1 MCAKRLV
8 ADVVSGIVVYDVKL
22 NVNYTIY
29 QKLLKALTNK
39 DYIALKRYLHTSNS
53 SLLSRY
59 MRTSIRTLKK
69 YLPYI
74 KNSFH
79 YPYNNGRVEGINNK
93 IKVLN
98 RVAYGYRKFSH
109 FKKIILIH
117 FKMKPSKQKVS

>member
-1 MCAKRLV
+1 MKSTNIFLEKTTCPSLR
-8 ADVVSGIVVYDVKL
+8 
-22 NVNYTIY
+22 VNYRIN
-29 QKLLKALTNK
+29 QRLLITLTNK
-39 DYIALKRYLHTSNS
+39 DYIALKRYLHTSNN

-74 KNSFH
+74 KNRFH

-98 RVAYGYRKFSH
+98 RVAYGYRNFSH
-109 FKKIILIH
+109 FKKRILIH
-117 FKMKPSKQKVS
+117 FKMKSLEPKVS